1 MTDPRTDQHAQR
13 QERREPGPGE
23 GFERRASDA
32 VGGPGHTSEA
42 GEGGG
47 VMSGRG
53 QEGETPRAPEVDA
66 EPAAANAG
74 PGSPIRGPGGVSTD
88 LQPGGARPDGGPG
101 ASEGSIGTGGGS
113 TAGADTGAV
122 KRHQRR

>member
-1 MTDPRTDQHAQR
+1 MPDPRTDHDAPR
-13 QERREPGPGE
+13 QDRHQPGPGE
-23 GFERRASDA
+23 GFERRSFDPSR
-32 VGGPGHTSEA
+32 GPGRTSKV

-47 VMSGRG
+47 AMSGRG
-53 QEGETPRAPEVDA
+53 QEGETPRAPGNEA
-66 EPAAANAG
+66 ERAAANAG
-74 PGSPIRGPGGVSTD
+74 PGSPIRGPGGVSTN
-88 LQPGGARPDGGPG
+88 LQPGGTRPDGGPG